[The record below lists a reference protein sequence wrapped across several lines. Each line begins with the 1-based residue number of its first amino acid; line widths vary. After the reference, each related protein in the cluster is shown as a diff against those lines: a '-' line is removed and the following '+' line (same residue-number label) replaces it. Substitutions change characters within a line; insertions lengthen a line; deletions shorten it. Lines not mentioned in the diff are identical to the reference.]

1 MRLSA
6 SRYVRDTEAGRGSSR
21 SSLGSWRA
29 ARRSSSTAT
38 AGRSGRSTGRGA
50 STSSTPWRSPPT
62 ARSSSPPGTRSPRP
76 RPSTRP
82 PDGARG
88 PPADRRLDARD
99 EPLPHRQA
107 SLPSPRFVSPGA
119 PCDSVL
125 AELSASADLELLEA
139 PDLWQTTLE
148 LVDAGICHECAIVSR
163 MRVARSVWP
172 AGTEEAYRARAGRPA
187 LVEVPELS
195 YLMLDGEGDPAS
207 AAAYVDAVETLYA
220 VAYAARFDLK
230 RSVGIH
236 AKVRPLEGIWWSAV
250 AGDVWSSRDA
260 WRWTMM
266 IAEPAAVTE
275 EVLARALA
283 AAARKRPRASLQRL
297 RLERLGEGRVARCCT
312 SVHTARP
319 SGRPSSFST
328 PTSPS
333 GVCGGGAATTRSTST
348 TRGGPIRRIFERSF
362 ASRSLASVNSVTTLS
377 EMHG

>member
-1 MRLSA
+1 MRA
-6 SRYVRDTEAGRGSSR
+6 TSR
-21 SSLGSWRA
+21 SRTARLRCHRLGSCRRVRRA
-29 ARRSSSTAT
+29 TQCLR
-38 AGRSGRSTGRGA
+38 
-50 STSSTPWRSPPT
+50 
-62 ARSSSPPGTRSPRP
+62 
-76 RPSTRP
+76 
-82 PDGARG
+82 
-88 PPADRRLDARD
+88 
-99 EPLPHRQA
+99 
-107 SLPSPRFVSPGA
+107 
-119 PCDSVL
+119 
-125 AELSASADLELLEA
+125 ELSASADLELLEA

-297 RLERLGEGRVARCCT
+297 RLERLGEGRA
-312 SVHTARP
+312 
-319 SGRPSSFST
+319 
-328 PTSPS
+328 
-333 GVCGGGAATTRSTST
+333 GAARRS
-348 TRGGPIRRIFERSF
+348 IRRGRAADRRASPRLHRPAGSAGAGPPPRDLPQRRAADRSV
-362 ASRSLASVNSVTTLS
+362 ASSNDHSPAGRWLA
-377 EMHG
+377 